1 MIRRPPRSTRTDTLF
16 PYTTLFRSGK
26 VDFDRH
32 HRGGRQRGADGG
44 LAVNRPR
51 VSDAGQT
58 TTPDTEWTNCPGRY
72 VRSVSRRYAAAT
84 LCYGCPPQPAPHSHS
99 PSTCNAF
106 VARRGRRGDWFPHSH
121 EATQIITLHTPHACR
136 SPPLLPHNPSNWAP
150 F

>member
-58 TTPDTEWTNCPGRY
+58 TRPDTEWTNCPGRY

-84 LCYGCPPQPAPHSHS
+84 LCYGCPPQRAQHSHS
-99 PSTCNAF
+99 PATCNACI
-106 VARRGRRGDWFPHSH
+106 ARWGRRGEWVALSPK
-121 EATQIITLHTPHACR
+121 ATYNISLRSTGACR
-136 SPPLLPHNPSNWAP
+136 SIFFKTEEHNY
-150 F
+150 